1 MLFLFR
7 DEALARRIPSASVQ
21 REWSGAVLNRQ
32 IQIPYTHLKNA
43 SALFTIQ
50 NFKSSATAS
59 GLPGARIKCAHACGD
74 QKTAKRLTYFMALK
88 MIQ

>member
-7 DEALARRIPSASVQ
+7 DEALAGRIPSAAVQ

-32 IQIPYTHLKNA
+32 IQMPYTHLKNE

-50 NFKSSATAS
+50 NFKSSATAR
-59 GLPGARIKCAHACGD
+59 GLLGATIKCAHGVVI
-74 QKTAKRLTYFMALK
+74 KKRVSVSHILWLLK
-88 MIQ
+88 